1 MRRIR
6 IEGIASRRGLG
17 CRPLRARQV
26 GGTIM
31 VMLLLSGLA
40 AGSVLANGIN
50 PIISALSPAAGNASG
65 F

>member
-1 MRRIR
+1 MRRIL
-6 IEGIASRRGLG
+6 IEGIVSRRGLG
-17 CRPLRARQV
+17 CRSLRARQV